1 MSTPNDPT
9 PAPQQPG
16 GWLELAV
23 AADQEAA
30 EAISELLAQ
39 YGYNGGVTVEAVPPD
54 DARADE
60 PGVPL
65 PMTSDPHYPVTLRTY
80 LPLDDQTDATRQRIE
95 QALWHLGQL
104 RPVGQLQM
112 RVIAEEDW
120 AHTWKRYYDIQR
132 IGRRTVVVPSWL
144 DYTPQPAD
152 LVLHLDPGMAFGTG
166 LHPTTQLCVQL
177 LEGYAHPGSTM
188 LDMGTGS
195 GILAI
200 AAALQG
206 VSPILALDNDPVA
219 VTAARANVAH
229 NGLAATITVDLA
241 YPATPLPAPF
251 AACDL
256 ICANII
262 ASVLVELA
270 PQLRAWL
277 RPGGVLISSGIILDR
292 EIEVSLAYAAAG
304 LHPVARHV
312 AGDWVALVSRAP
324 AVPAP

>member
-1 MSTPNDPT
+1 MSTPPDNASPT
-9 PAPQQPG
+9 PTG

-65 PMTSDPHYPVTLRTY
+65 PMTSDPRYPVTLRTY
-80 LPLDDQTDATRQRIE
+80 LPLDNQTEATRQRIE

-104 RPVGQLQM
+104 RPVGQLQT
-112 RVIAEEDW
+112 RTIAEEDW
-120 AHTWKRYYDIQR
+120 AHTWKRYYGIQR
-132 IGRRTVVVPSWL
+132 IGQRTVIVPSWL
-144 DYTPQPAD
+144 DYRPQPAD
-152 LVLHLDPGMAFGTG
+152 VVLHLDPGMAFGTG

-177 LEGYAHPGSTM
+177 LEAYARPGITM

-206 VSPILALDNDPVA
+206 VAPILALDNDPVA

-229 NGLAATITVDLA
+229 NGLTATITVDLA
-241 YPATPLPAPF
+241 PPATPLPAPF
-251 AACDL
+251 AACDV

-277 RPGGVLISSGIILDR
+277 RPGGILISSGIILDR

-304 LHPVARHV
+304 LQPIARHV
-312 AGDWVALVSRAP
+312 AGEWVALVSRAP
-324 AVPAP
+324 AAPTA